1 MSTAIQLKKSLATAL
16 HRTMRAAGL
25 NVTTAAAKIGCD
37 RKVIRRLL
45 DPNDTA
51 ITFKTVEKATKAL
64 NLEPKLIIRPL
75 PLKKLAPLAARLAAT
90 ADGKEADSL
99 RKQFLEGYY
108 GKPVRLRNAQTAAV

>member
-16 HRTMRAAGL
+16 HRQMRADRL
-25 NVTTAAAKIGCD
+25 NVTTAAARIGCD

-51 ITFKTVEKATKAL
+51 ITFKTVEKVTKAF
-64 NLEPKLIIRPL
+64 NLDPRLTVRPL
-75 PLKKLAPLAARLAAT
+75 PLKKLAPLAAHLVAT
-90 ADGKEADSL
+90 ADNKEADAL

-108 GKPVRLRNAQTAAV
+108 GKPVRLSDAQTAAV

>member
-1 MSTAIQLKKSLATAL
+1 
-16 HRTMRAAGL
+16 MRASHL

-51 ITFKTVEKATKAL
+51 ITFKTVEKVTRAL
-64 NLEPKLIIRPL
+64 NLDPKLTVRPL
-75 PLKKLAPLAARLAAT
+75 SLKKLAPLAEHLVAT
-90 ADGKEADSL
+90 DDDKQADAL

-108 GKPVRLRNAQTAAV
+108 GKPVHLPNAKAAAV